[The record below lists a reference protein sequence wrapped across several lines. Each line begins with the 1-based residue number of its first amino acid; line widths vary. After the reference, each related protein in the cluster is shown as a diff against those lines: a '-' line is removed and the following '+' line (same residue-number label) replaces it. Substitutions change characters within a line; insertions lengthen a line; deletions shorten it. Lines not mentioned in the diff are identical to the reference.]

1 MEEHHEHLHEHCEE
15 HHEHCHEHHHDHD
28 ECCDDGLD
36 CGCESCRE
44 KSAKRKEKGE
54 GFFAEYGA
62 EIIKILLS
70 AIVLILAVTLPVGET
85 VQLIMCIASLIICGY
100 EVIINCFKNIFKG
113 NIFDENFLMTLAS
126 VVALCIGERFEGALI
141 VILYSFGELLEDIA
155 TDSSRK
161 RIAGLSELKS
171 DSVRVILSSGV
182 TEVSPEEVEVGTL
195 IEIRKGDRV
204 PLDGVLVGADAEFD
218 LKAVTGES
226 KPYHVKDGES
236 VYAGAINIGAPVVM
250 RTTKKYEDSTVARII
265 SLVEGANAKKAKT
278 QKFITTFSKY
288 YTPTVVGIA
297 VLLAFVPPLFDS
309 MNFVKWILKALNFLV
324 ISCPCALVIS
334 VPLGFFVGIGS
345 LSKKGVLVKG
355 SNYIDVLS
363 AVNVTVFDKT
373 GTLTKGNFKVEKIV
387 AENGFTEDDI
397 KNSVAPIESSS
408 SHPIAKSITEYCAGF
423 KTSAINVEEIAGKGM
438 KGNVNGKTVYVG
450 NAALMADLGLTVS
463 DGGYSG
469 TVIYVAENSKFA
481 GKILIYDEI
490 KETSVEAIKLLKKY
504 GVKKTVMISG
514 DNAQVC
520 RAVGEK
526 VGIDEVYSGLLPD
539 QKADKL
545 SEIIAS
551 ANGKVLYAGD
561 GINDAP
567 SLAMADVGVAMGGL
581 GSESAI
587 ESADVVVMDDNALKI
602 PLSIKY
608 SRRIRRKVKEN
619 IIGSLAIK
627 FAIMVLSVV
636 FTLPIWVAM
645 IADVGVMLLAVAN
658 SLTNYIIK

>member
-1 MEEHHEHLHEHCEE
+1 MNKRRKDMKKTHELHHGLNDSGSERF
-15 HHEHCHEHHHDHD
+15 
-28 ECCDDGLD
+28 DDGLD
-36 CGCESCRE
+36 CCCEGCRE
-44 KSAKRKEKGE
+44 KSAKRQEKGE

-62 EIIKILLS
+62 EMVKILFSTVIL
-70 AIVLILAVTLPVGET
+70 VLAVTLPINET
-85 VQLIMCIASLIICGY
+85 VKLLLCIASLVICGY
-100 EVIINCFKNIFKG
+100 EIIIKCFKNIFKG
-113 NIFDENFLMTLAS
+113 NFFDENFLMTLAS

-171 DSVRVILSSGV
+171 DFVRVLSSCGV
-182 TEVSPEEVEVGTL
+182 AEVLPENVEVGTL

-204 PLDGVLVGADAEFD
+204 PLDGVLIGADAEFD
-218 LKAVTGES
+218 LKAVTGET
-226 KPYHVKDGES
+226 KPYHVKGGES
-236 VYAGAINIGAPVVM
+236 VYAGAINIGAPVVIK
-250 RTTKKYEDSTVARII
+250 TTKKYEDSTVARII

-278 QKFITTFSKY
+278 QKFITAFSKI
-288 YTPTVVGIA
+288 YTPAVVGAA
-297 VLLAFVPPLFDS
+297 VLLASLPPLFDS

-363 AVNVTVFDKT
+363 AVNVAVFDKT

-387 AENGFTEDDI
+387 AENGFTESDI
-397 KNSVAPIESSS
+397 KNFVAPIESSS
-408 SHPIAKSITEYCAGF
+408 SHPIAKSIVEYSAGYTF
-423 KTSAINVEEIAGKGM
+423 FASDVEEIAGKGM
-438 KGNVNGKTVYVG
+438 KGSVNGKTVYVG
-450 NAALMADLGLTVS
+450 NAALMSDLGLFVT
-463 DGGYSG
+463 DGGYFG
-469 TVIYVAENSKFA
+469 TVIYVAVDDKFA

-490 KETSVEAIKLLKKY
+490 KENSAEAIKLLKKY

-526 VGIDEVYSGLLPD
+526 VGIDEIYSGLLPE
-539 QKADKL
+539 QKANKL

-587 ESADVVVMDDNALKI
+587 ESADVVVMDDNTLKI

-608 SRRIRRKVKEN
+608 SRKIRRKVKEN

-627 FAIMVLSVV
+627 FVIMALSVA
-636 FTLPIWVAM
+636 FTLPVWVAM

-658 SLTNYIIK
+658 SLTNYIVK